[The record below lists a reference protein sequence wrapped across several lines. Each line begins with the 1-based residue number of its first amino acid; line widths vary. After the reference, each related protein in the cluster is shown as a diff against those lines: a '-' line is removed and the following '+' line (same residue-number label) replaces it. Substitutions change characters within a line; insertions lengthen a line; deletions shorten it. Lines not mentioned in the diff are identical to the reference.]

1 MLNTTFLSKSFE
13 QNRMQCDTKHIIY
26 IFLNIKI
33 AVMRNHI
40 FFEVIDEHCHSKVE
54 IG

>member
-13 QNRMQCDTKHIIY
+13 QNRMQCDTKYIY
-26 IFLNIKI
+26 IFLNINI

-40 FFEVIDEHCHSKVE
+40 FFEVIDEHCHSNVE
-54 IG
+54 VG